1 MNSKIKILHLEDN
14 EFDAELLRSQLEIEG
29 IQCEITR
36 VFHRD
41 EFIRTIEERQFDLI
55 LSDNTLPDF
64 DGIDA
69 LRYSKKIQ
77 PETPFI
83 FLSGTLGEDVA
94 IEAMRWGAT
103 DYILKQRIEK
113 CGVTVKRVL
122 EESRR
127 KKELEY
133 ANKKIKENEE
143 RLKIAQEVAHLGTWE
158 HNVTTNEIYWSEEQ
172 YNIFGYEP
180 NQISISLQFFLNVVV
195 HPDDQEIIAQAIE
208 NLLKGQKNEFEREFR
223 IIRPDGKIRIIQSI
237 GRVYLDEKGLP
248 FKIIGTVMDITE
260 QRQAEEAIRR
270 NEERLR
276 ISLSTVNIAVFHQ
289 NKELKYTWMYQP
301 QLGYRQEEII
311 GKTDFELLP
320 RETAEEVTKIKRH
333 VLETKQKERAEVA
346 INWKGQTIYF
356 DLVVEPLLDS
366 SGKIIGITGASLDIS
381 EREKMLSALAES
393 EEKFRSLFEN
403 AVLGLYRTTPS
414 GEILMVNPALAQM
427 LGCSSLEELKQRNL
441 EDEGF
446 QPVYP
451 RSIFKQEIE
460 SKGVVVGNESIWT
473 KKNGDKI
480 FIRESAR
487 AIKDKSGRV
496 LYYEGTVEDITERK
510 KMEEELIKAKEKAEE
525 MDRLKSYF
533 LSNMSHELRT
543 PMIAIM
549 GYSEILQKEIA
560 DQEHLAMVEGIL
572 EGATRLNTTLDSILE
587 LSKIESENAQLVF
600 SVHNLVDEVEK
611 RVSSFR
617 SVAER
622 KNLSLKIEA
631 SEKNVFAEINPDL
644 FGNALFQLVSNG
656 IKFTKRGGVII
667 QVTTEQAQGRHL
679 AVVRVKDTGIGISP
693 EQHKKIFGEFVQAS
707 QGYSRHFEGSG
718 IGLTIAMK
726 SIQLMKGELSLES
739 QPGKGSAFVISLPLK
754 LNETQL
760 QQEIKERRRT
770 TTIKEPPSSEKNLPC
785 VLMVEDN
792 ISNRTI
798 TKLFLKNRYEITE
811 AADGITALALAS
823 KKQFD
828 LVLMDINL
836 GEGIDG
842 IETMKRLR
850 DLKGYKNVPV
860 IAVTAYV
867 MSGDR
872 ARFLE
877 SGFDAYVPKPFTKEI
892 LVDMIRKKLHTRH

>member
-14 EFDAELLRSQLEIEG
+14 DLDAELLQSQLEIEG
-29 IQCEITR
+29 IPCEITR
-36 VFHRD
+36 VFHKA
-41 EFIRTIEERQFDLI
+41 EFIKVIEEKQFDLI

-69 LRYSKKIQ
+69 LRYAKKIQ
-77 PETPFI
+77 PDTPFI

-103 DYILKQRIEK
+103 DYVLKQKIEK
-113 CGVTVKRVL
+113 FGVTVKRVI

-127 KKELEY
+127 KKELED
-133 ANKKIKENEE
+133 ANRKIRENEE

-158 HNVTTNEIYWSEEQ
+158 LNVATKEAYWSDEQ
-172 YNIFGYEP
+172 YKIFGYKP
-180 NQISISLQFFLNVVV
+180 NEVPAGYLLFLNAV
-195 HPDDQEIIAQAIE
+195 HPDDKLMISQEME
-208 NLLKGQKNEFEREFR
+208 RMVKGIDKGFERELR
-223 IIRPDGKIRIIQSI
+223 IIRPDGTLRIIQSI
-237 GRVYLDEKGLP
+237 GKVYTD
-248 FKIIGTVMDITE
+248 KIGHPGKIVGTVMDITE
-260 QRQAEEAIRR
+260 QRYAEEAIRR

-276 ISLSTVNIAVFHQ
+276 VSLSTVNIAVFHQ
-289 NKELKYTWMYQP
+289 NEKLKYTWMYQP
-301 QLGYRQEEII
+301 QLDYKPEEVI

-320 RETAEEVTKIKRH
+320 LEAAEEVTKIKRH

-346 INWKGQTIYF
+346 INWKGQTFYF
-356 DLVVEPLLDS
+356 DLVIEPLLDS
-366 SGKIIGITGASLDIS
+366 NGKTIGITGASLDIT
-381 EREKMLSALAES
+381 ERKKMLNALTES

-441 EDEGF
+441 EEEGF

-451 RSIFKQEIE
+451 RSVFKQEIE
-460 SKGVVVGNESIWT
+460 SKGVIVGNESIWA

-487 AIKDKSGRV
+487 AIRDKSGKV
-496 LYYEGTVEDITERK
+496 LYYEGTVEDITDRK

-549 GYSEILQKEIA
+549 GYSEILQKEISNP
-560 DQEHLAMVEGIL
+560 DHLAMVEGIL
-572 EGATRLNTTLDSILE
+572 DGATRLNTTLDSILE
-587 LSKIESENAQLVF
+587 LSKIESGNAQLAF

-611 RVSSFR
+611 RANSFR

-622 KNLSLKIEA
+622 KNLTLKVEA

-644 FGNALFQLVSNG
+644 FGNALFQLISNG
-656 IKFTKRGGVII
+656 IKFTKQGGVLI
-667 QVTTEQAQGRHL
+667 QVTTEQAHGRHL

-707 QGYSRHFEGSG
+707 QGYDRHFEGAG

-726 SIQLMKGELSLES
+726 SIQLMKGEISLES

-760 QQEIKERRRT
+760 MQEIKERRRT
-770 TTIKEPPSSEKNLPC
+770 TTIEEPPSSAKNLPC
-785 VLMVEDN
+785 VLLVEDN

-798 TKLFLKNRYEITE
+798 TKLFLKNRYEVTE

-836 GEGIDG
+836 GESIDG

-872 ARFLE
+872 ARFFNC
-877 SGFDAYVPKPFTKEI
+877 GFDGYIPKPFSKQTLI
-892 LVDMIRKKLHTRH
+892 DMIREKLRVHN

>member
-1 MNSKIKILHLEDN
+1 MNSKMKILHLEDN
-14 EFDAELLRSQLEIEG
+14 DLDAELLQSQLEIEG
-29 IQCEITR
+29 IPCEITR
-36 VFHRD
+36 VFHKA
-41 EFIRTIEERQFDLI
+41 EFIKVIEEKQFDLI

-69 LRYSKKIQ
+69 LRYAKKIQ

-103 DYILKQRIEK
+103 DYVLKQRIEK
-113 CGVTVKRVL
+113 FGVTVKRVL

-133 ANKKIKENEE
+133 ANRKIRENEE
-143 RLKIAQEVAHLGTWE
+143 RLKIAQEVAHIGTWE
-158 HNVTTNEIYWSEEQ
+158 FNVATKEVYFSDEQ
-172 YNIFGYEP
+172 YKIFGYKP
-180 NQISISLQFFLNVVV
+180 NQISVSLEFFLNMV
-195 HPDDQEIIAQAIE
+195 HPDDKQIIAQAIE
-208 NLLKGQKNEFEREFR
+208 NLLDGKRKEFERELR
-223 IIRPDGKIRIIQSI
+223 IIKPDETVRILQAIGK
-237 GRVYLDEKGLP
+237 VYPDEKGLP

-276 ISLSTVNIAVFHQ
+276 ISLSTVDIAVFHQ
-289 NKELKYTWMYQP
+289 NEKLKYTWMYQP
-301 QLGYRQEEII
+301 QLGYKPEEVI

-320 RETAEEVTKIKRH
+320 REAAEEVTKIKRH

-346 INWKGQTIYF
+346 INWKGQTFYF

-366 SGKIIGITGASLDIS
+366 NGKTIGITGAMLDIT
-381 EREKMLSALAES
+381 EREKMLNALAES

-414 GEILMVNPALAQM
+414 GEILMINPALAQM
-427 LGCSSLEELKQRNL
+427 LGCSSWEELKQRNL
-441 EDEGF
+441 EEEGF

-451 RSIFKQEIE
+451 RSVFKQEIE
-460 SKGVVVGNESIWT
+460 SKGVIVGNESIWT

-480 FIRESAR
+480 FIRESAK
-487 AIKDKSGRV
+487 AIKDKSGKV

-525 MDRLKSYF
+525 MDRLKSHF

-572 EGATRLNTTLDSILE
+572 DGATRLNTTLDSILE
-587 LSKIESENAQLVF
+587 LSKIESGNTQLTF
-600 SVHNLVDEVEK
+600 SVHNLVEEVEK

-617 SVAER
+617 SSAER

-631 SEKNVFAEINPDL
+631 SEKNVYAEINPDL
-644 FGNALFQLVSNG
+644 FGNALFQLISNG
-656 IKFTKRGGVII
+656 IKFTKQGGVLV
-667 QVTTEQAQGRHL
+667 QVTTERAHGKHL

-693 EQHKKIFGEFVQAS
+693 AQHKKIFGEFIQAS
-707 QGYSRHFEGSG
+707 QGYNRHFEGAG

-726 SIQLMKGELSLES
+726 SIQLMKGEITLES
-739 QPGKGSAFVISLPLK
+739 QPGKGSVFVISLPLK

-760 QQEIKERRRT
+760 QHEIKERRRT
-770 TTIKEPPSSEKNLPC
+770 TTIEEPPSSEKNLPC

-872 ARFLE
+872 ARLLE
-877 SGFDAYVPKPFTKEI
+877 CGFDAYVPKPFTKEI
-892 LVDMIRKKLHTRH
+892 LIDAIRKKLHTRH

>member
-14 EFDAELLRSQLEIEG
+14 DLDAELLQSQLEIEG
-29 IQCEITR
+29 IPCEITR
-36 VFHRD
+36 VFHKA
-41 EFIRTIEERQFDLI
+41 EFIKVIEEKQFDLI

-69 LRYSKKIQ
+69 LRYAKKIQ

-103 DYILKQRIEK
+103 DYVLKQRIEK
-113 CGVTVKRVL
+113 FGVTVKRVL

-133 ANKKIKENEE
+133 ANRKIRENEE
-143 RLKIAQEVAHLGTWE
+143 RLKIAQEVAHIGTWE
-158 HNVTTNEIYWSEEQ
+158 FNVATKEVYFSDEQ
-172 YNIFGYEP
+172 YKIFGYKP
-180 NQISISLQFFLNVVV
+180 NQISVSLEFFLNMV
-195 HPDDQEIIAQAIE
+195 HPDDKQIIAQAIE
-208 NLLKGQKNEFEREFR
+208 NLLDGKRKEFERELR
-223 IIRPDGKIRIIQSI
+223 IIKPDETVRILQAIGK
-237 GRVYLDEKGLP
+237 VYPDEKGLP

-289 NKELKYTWMYQP
+289 NEKLKYTWMYQP
-301 QLGYRQEEII
+301 QLGYKPEEVI

-320 RETAEEVTKIKRH
+320 REAAEEVTKIKRH

-346 INWKGQTIYF
+346 INWKGQTFYF

-366 SGKIIGITGASLDIS
+366 NGKTIGITGATLDIT
-381 EREKMLSALAES
+381 EREKMLNALAES

-414 GEILMVNPALAQM
+414 GEILMINPALAQM
-427 LGCSSLEELKQRNL
+427 LGCSSWEELKQRNL
-441 EDEGF
+441 EEEGF

-451 RSIFKQEIE
+451 RSVFKQEIE
-460 SKGVVVGNESIWT
+460 SKGVIVGNESVWT

-480 FIRESAR
+480 FIRESAK
-487 AIKDKSGRV
+487 AIKDKSGKV

-525 MDRLKSYF
+525 MDRLKSHF

-572 EGATRLNTTLDSILE
+572 DGATRLNTTLDSILE
-587 LSKIESENAQLVF
+587 LSKIESGNTQLTF

-617 SVAER
+617 SSAER

-631 SEKNVFAEINPDL
+631 SEKNVYAEINPDL
-644 FGNALFQLVSNG
+644 FGNALFQLISNG
-656 IKFTKRGGVII
+656 IKFTKQGGVLV
-667 QVTTEQAQGRHL
+667 QVTTEQAHGRHL

-693 EQHKKIFGEFVQAS
+693 AQHKKIFGEFIQAS
-707 QGYSRHFEGSG
+707 QGYNRHFEGAG

-726 SIQLMKGELSLES
+726 SIQLMKGEITLES
-739 QPGKGSAFVISLPLK
+739 QPGKGSVFVISLPLK

-760 QQEIKERRRT
+760 QHEIKERRRT
-770 TTIKEPPSSEKNLPC
+770 TTIEEPPSSEKNLPC

-872 ARFLE
+872 ARLLE
-877 SGFDAYVPKPFTKEI
+877 CGFDAYVPKPFTKEI
-892 LVDMIRKKLHTRH
+892 LIDAIRKKLHTRH

>member
-1 MNSKIKILHLEDN
+1 MNSVIKILHLEDN

-36 VFHRD
+36 VFYKAD
-41 EFIRTIEERQFDLI
+41 FIKVIEERQFDLI

-69 LRYSKKIQ
+69 LRYAKKIQ

-103 DYILKQRIEK
+103 DYVLKQRIEK
-113 CGVTVKRVL
+113 FGVTVKRVL

-180 NQISISLQFFLNVVV
+180 NQISVSLEFFLNIV
-195 HPDDQEIIAQAIE
+195 HPDDKQIIAQAIE

-276 ISLSTVNIAVFHQ
+276 ISLSTVDIAVFHQ
-289 NKELKYTWMYQP
+289 NKELKYTWIYQP

-427 LGCSSLEELKQRNL
+427 LGYSSLEELKQRNL

-446 QPVYP
+446 QPAYP
-451 RSIFKQEIE
+451 RSIFKQEME
-460 SKGVVVGNESIWT
+460 SKGVIVGNESIWT
-473 KKNGDKI
+473 KKNGDKF
-480 FIRESAR
+480 FIRESAI
-487 AIKDKSGRV
+487 AIKDKSGKV
-496 LYYEGTVEDITERK
+496 LYYEGTVEDITKRK
-510 KMEEELIKAKEKAEE
+510 KMEEELIVAKEKAEE

-631 SEKNVFAEINPDL
+631 AEKNVYAEINPDL
-644 FGNALFQLVSNG
+644 FGNVLFQLVSNG

-707 QGYSRHFEGSG
+707 QGYDRHFEGSG

-770 TTIKEPPSSEKNLPC
+770 TTIEEPPSSEKNLPC
-785 VLMVEDN
+785 VLLVEDN

-811 AADGITALALAS
+811 AADGITALVLAS

-877 SGFDAYVPKPFTKEI
+877 CGFDAYIPKPFTKEI
-892 LVDMIRKKLHTRH
+892 LIDAIPKKLHARH

>member
-1 MNSKIKILHLEDN
+1 MKILHLEDN
-14 EFDAELLRSQLEIEG
+14 DLDAELLQSQLEIEG
-29 IQCEITR
+29 IPCEITR
-36 VFHRD
+36 VFHKA
-41 EFIRTIEERQFDLI
+41 EFIKVIEEKQFDLI

-69 LRYSKKIQ
+69 LRYAKKIQ

-103 DYILKQRIEK
+103 DYVLKQRIEK
-113 CGVTVKRVL
+113 FGVTVKRVL

-133 ANKKIKENEE
+133 ANRKIRENEE
-143 RLKIAQEVAHLGTWE
+143 RLKIAQEVAHIGTWE
-158 HNVTTNEIYWSEEQ
+158 FNVATKEVYFSDEQ
-172 YNIFGYEP
+172 YKIFGYKP
-180 NQISISLQFFLNVVV
+180 NQISVSLEFFLNMV
-195 HPDDQEIIAQAIE
+195 HPDDKQIIAQAIE
-208 NLLKGQKNEFEREFR
+208 NLLDGKRKEFERELR
-223 IIRPDGKIRIIQSI
+223 IIKPDETVRILQAIGK
-237 GRVYLDEKGLP
+237 VYPDEKGLP

-276 ISLSTVNIAVFHQ
+276 ISLSTVDIAVFHQ
-289 NKELKYTWMYQP
+289 NEKLKYTWMYQP
-301 QLGYRQEEII
+301 QLGYKPEEVI

-320 RETAEEVTKIKRH
+320 REAAEEVTKIKRH

-346 INWKGQTIYF
+346 INWKGQTFYF

-366 SGKIIGITGASLDIS
+366 NGKTIGITGAMLDIT
-381 EREKMLSALAES
+381 EREKMLNALAES

-414 GEILMVNPALAQM
+414 GEILMINPALAQM
-427 LGCSSLEELKQRNL
+427 LGCSSWEELKQRNL
-441 EDEGF
+441 EEEGF

-451 RSIFKQEIE
+451 RSVFKQEIE
-460 SKGVVVGNESIWT
+460 SKGVIVGNESIWT

-480 FIRESAR
+480 FIRESAK
-487 AIKDKSGRV
+487 AIKDKSGKV

-525 MDRLKSYF
+525 MDRLKSHF

-572 EGATRLNTTLDSILE
+572 DGATRLNTTLDSILE
-587 LSKIESENAQLVF
+587 LSKIESGNTQLTF
-600 SVHNLVDEVEK
+600 SVHNLVEEVEK

-617 SVAER
+617 SSAER

-631 SEKNVFAEINPDL
+631 SEKNVYAEINPDL
-644 FGNALFQLVSNG
+644 FGNALFQLISNG
-656 IKFTKRGGVII
+656 IKFTKQGGVLV
-667 QVTTEQAQGRHL
+667 QVTTERAHGKHL

-693 EQHKKIFGEFVQAS
+693 AQHKKIFGEFIQAS
-707 QGYSRHFEGSG
+707 QGYNRHFEGAG

-726 SIQLMKGELSLES
+726 SIQLMKGEITLES
-739 QPGKGSAFVISLPLK
+739 QPGKGSVFVISLPLK

-760 QQEIKERRRT
+760 QHEIKERRRT
-770 TTIKEPPSSEKNLPC
+770 TTIEEPPSSEKNLPC

-872 ARFLE
+872 ARLLE
-877 SGFDAYVPKPFTKEI
+877 CGFDAYVPKPFTKEI
-892 LVDMIRKKLHTRH
+892 LIDAIRKKLHTRH